1 MSKLSRVVKFIFAI
15 WILAFSLAAPQAFQF
30 GLVLYKDGGVSC
42 TVSLNYYK
50 HDFTIINKYMLVK
63 TTPATTA
70 LTDKQTNK
78 QTSNKDNILKS
89 R

>member
-42 TVSLNYYK
+42 TVRLNYYK
-50 HDFTIINKYMLVK
+50 HDFIIRTKKM
-63 TTPATTA
+63 
-70 LTDKQTNK
+70 
-78 QTSNKDNILKS
+78 
-89 R
+89 